1 MLLTTPPFAL
11 LVWSAQS
18 LNTSNSRLVKK
29 DAISALSRG
38 LPSCSRI
45 TRLKLLHVKH
55 ELMRSGIVLITTSQY
70 PAFPETMSDLSSLT
84 IRMAMTYL
92 VSTMMSIP
100 SLREGLWWH
109 ATGFK
114 GCYSFLL
121 SASSALTITCS
132 ALDELTCLALHRNLA
147 MWGQVDSAISF
158 GCRPRVPSGGWLL
171 LNGFHLISH
180 AHVKLPGFAANVAQ
194 NNLRISV
201 EPCLWYHHF
210 STACTDITAQQSLHC
225 VMLTWLASP
234 TLAWPFA
241 GYSFTFFGIITK
253 LNSFS

>member
-1 MLLTTPPFAL
+1 MPSEHNDEYLLNLSLPCVRDFGDMV
-11 LVWSAQS
+11 LV
-18 LNTSNSRLVKK
+18 L
-29 DAISALSRG
+29 RG
-38 LPSCSRI
+38 
-45 TRLKLLHVKH
+45 VN
-55 ELMRSGIVLITTSQY
+55 
-70 PAFPETMSDLSSLT
+70 
-84 IRMAMTYL
+84 
-92 VSTMMSIP
+92 
-100 SLREGLWWH
+100 
-109 ATGFK
+109 
-114 GCYSFLL
+114 SFLL

-132 ALDELTCLALHRNLA
+132 AMGE
-147 MWGQVDSAISF
+147 
-158 GCRPRVPSGGWLL
+158 
-171 LNGFHLISH
+171 LNGLHLIPH

-194 NNLRISV
+194 NNLPISV